1 MSVIDSHSLSE
12 YIDALHLENGGDID
26 MILKNRMVMETLAST
41 QMSCLSLACR
51 IGNVRLVTTLLEQGA
66 DVNVAEEDGM
76 SPLHILC
83 NSEKHSF
90 VRIKIA
96 KLLLRHKID
105 INMQDFYGR
114 TALLLAC
121 HKNQIGLVDLLIHA
135 GCDVNIPDK
144 NGDTP
149 FIVACRM
156 ASDGWYFWITDCLIE
171 DDDNDDDEKEENCS
185 NSVQDDKFPPVVICK
200 ALLRAG
206 ANPKEATLLPP
217 AVLFSTM
224 ETVKEFLDLG
234 MDVNLMDENRRS
246 PLGCAC
252 SASHIPHSMVKLLL
266 ERGADVN
273 EDGGG
278 RKSKPIILAY
288 VYNSVDKI
296 RLLLSYG
303 ASISCEEMSDLVS
316 ISLSKWFLENPE
328 IIHEESRE
336 LLSWK
341 LLLKAGFRPKLPH
354 LGVKLKRVSL
364 CSSYSKVSPWIHNL
378 MSPMLSLSDI
388 CRITIRSQ
396 LRPCVDD
403 NVESLPLPNGLKGFL
418 KFNEFTTTV
427 FRRNSS
433 K

>member
-1 MSVIDSHSLSE
+1 MMAMIDTQDLSE

-26 MILKNRMVMETLAST
+26 MIFKSRLVVETLANT
-41 QMSCLSLACR
+41 QISCLSLACR
-51 IGNVRLVTTLLEQGA
+51 IHNLRLVTTLLEQGA
-66 DVNVAEEDGM
+66 DVNIVEEDGM

-83 NSEKHSF
+83 NSEKHNL

-96 KLLLRHKID
+96 QLLLQHKID
-105 INMQDFYGR
+105 VNLQDFLGR

-121 HKNQIGLVDLLIHA
+121 HNNQVGLVDLLIQA

-144 NGDTP
+144 NGDAP
-149 FIVACRM
+149 FMVACRM
-156 ASDGWYFWITDCLIE
+156 ASDGWYFWNTDCLI
-171 DDDNDDDEKEENCS
+171 DDDSDDKEEDEDSDNCG
-185 NSVQDDKFPPVVICK
+185 QDNKFPPVVICK
-200 ALLRAG
+200 LLLRAG
-206 ANPKEATLLPP
+206 ANPRMATLLPP

-224 ETVKEFLDLG
+224 ETVKEFIDLG

-252 SASHIPHSMVKLLL
+252 TASHIPHSMVKLLL

-303 ASISCEEMSDLVS
+303 ATISCEEMSDLVS

-341 LLLKAGFRPKLPH
+341 LLLKAGFRPRLP
-354 LGVKLKRVSL
+354 LLTMKLKRVSL

-378 MSPMLSLSDI
+378 LSPMLSLADI
-388 CRITIRSQ
+388 CRVTIRSQ
-396 LRPCVDD
+396 LHPSIDVNIDY
-403 NVESLPLPNGLKGFL
+403 LPLPNTLKGFL
-418 KFNEFTTTV
+418 KYNEFTTAV